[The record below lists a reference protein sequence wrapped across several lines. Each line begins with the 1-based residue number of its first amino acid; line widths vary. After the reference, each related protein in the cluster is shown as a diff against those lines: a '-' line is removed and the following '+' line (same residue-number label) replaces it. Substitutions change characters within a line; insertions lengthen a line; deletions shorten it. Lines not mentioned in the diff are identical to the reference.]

1 MLTNYFFNLWDDIVW
16 LNTETWS
23 DSNLTLQLRVYVP
36 EHPLIKHWLAVA
48 RDANTPSVLFK
59 TAMIEL
65 GRWLSYEASR
75 NWLPTLET
83 TVQTPLATCSVT
95 AINPEVPIGVVPILR
110 AGLVLLDGVQNILPV
125 ASVYHLGLARN
136 EETLE
141 PSCYLNKLP
150 QQFQPQTRIM
160 ILEPMLATGGSIM
173 MAMEEITKR
182 GVQPNLIKI
191 VSVVAAPPA
200 LRQLSEYYPNL
211 EIYTAIIDEGLNSKG
226 YIVPGLGDAGDR
238 AFGT

>member
-1 MLTNYFFNLWDDIVW
+1 M
-16 LNTETWS
+16 
-23 DSNLTLQLRVYVP
+23 TLQLRVYVP

-59 TAMIEL
+59 SAMIEL
-65 GRWLSYEASR
+65 GRWLTYEATR

-83 TVQTPLATCSVT
+83 TVQTPLAECAATFV
-95 AINPEVPIGVVPILR
+95 NPEAPIGVVPILR

-125 ASVYHLGLARN
+125 AAIYHLGLVRN
-136 EETLE
+136 EKTLK
-141 PSCYLNKLP
+141 STCYLNKLP
-150 QQFQPQTRIM
+150 DQFKPQTRII

-173 MAMEEITKR
+173 MAMEEIIKR
-182 GVQPNLIKI
+182 GVQPDLIRI
-191 VSVVAAPPA
+191 VSVIAAPPA
-200 LRQLSEYYPNL
+200 LRQLSEHYPNL
-211 EIYTAIIDEGLNSKG
+211 QIYTAIIDEGLNSKG